1 MAPTTWSG
9 YPANGETAEPV
20 TGGGPATAGL
30 RASPRIGYMTLD
42 DPCDGETTS

>member
-9 YPANGETAEPV
+9 YPADGETAGPV
-20 TGGGPATAGL
+20 AGGAPVAGL
-30 RASPRIGYMTLD
+30 LASRGIGYMTLD